1 MFKINIFVNNSRWI
15 IDNTDEEKL
24 EETI

>member
-15 IDNTDEEKL
+15 IDNTEEEEL